1 MRDAERSGHIPSTT
15 FGILRVEIPFDTDV
29 PVERGSLSL
38 EINRA
43 IISRIIKQQ
52 VHEEP
57 E

>member
-1 MRDAERSGHIPSTT
+1 MG
-15 FGILRVEIPFDTDV
+15 PFPRRLSAYWGQKFLDTDV
-29 PVERGSLSL
+29 PVERGSLSS

-57 E
+57 K